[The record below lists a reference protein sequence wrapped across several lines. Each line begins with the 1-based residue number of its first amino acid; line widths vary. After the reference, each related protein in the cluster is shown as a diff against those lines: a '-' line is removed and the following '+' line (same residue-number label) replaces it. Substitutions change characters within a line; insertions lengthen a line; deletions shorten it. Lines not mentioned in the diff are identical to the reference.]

1 MSKEHHD
8 TIGSATMEPDG
19 TIVQWL
25 RADDENGTI
34 GHAVIRRSPGEPR
47 YDDLLEHLGG
57 MKPGE
62 TKPVPAWS

>member
-1 MSKEHHD
+1 
-8 TIGSATMEPDG
+8 MEPDG